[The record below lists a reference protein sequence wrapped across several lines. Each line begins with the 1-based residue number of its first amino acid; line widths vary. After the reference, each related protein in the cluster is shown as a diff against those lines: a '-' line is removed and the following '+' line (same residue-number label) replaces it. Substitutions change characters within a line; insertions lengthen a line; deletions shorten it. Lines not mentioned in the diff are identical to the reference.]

1 MREALEDTGNKV
13 AAVCIIGER
22 EHPATSVHLVYV
34 ACRPP
39 GRGPVDYSGAAAL
52 RWVTLDE
59 ADELASGT
67 IYEPAR
73 AYLRR
78 EQGD

>member
-1 MREALEDTGNKV
+1 MGVPGARSSPGEAPEEAAVREALEDTGNKV

-39 GRGPVDYSGAAAL
+39 G
-52 RWVTLDE
+52 
-59 ADELASGT
+59 
-67 IYEPAR
+67 
-73 AYLRR
+73 
-78 EQGD
+78 